1 MLLSPVHAGPS
12 PAADEAVKL
21 FNSLGRRPQ
30 ELETLEPGHVR
41 LYTCGPTV
49 YDRVHIGNLR
59 TFVFEDVLRRTLRF
73 FGYRVT
79 QAMNLTDVED
89 KIIAAALEAEVDIET
104 FTAPHV
110 GSFFEDLAALRV
122 EPVEHYPRAT
132 EHVAEMIAMIER
144 LLEKDYA
151 YRADDSV
158 FFRIA
163 ADGDYGKLSGIDPDQ
178 VRRGQRVRSDEYAK
192 EDARD
197 FVLWK
202 GAKEGEPEWPSPWGP
217 GRPGWHIECSA
228 MSQKY
233 LGVTFDIHCGGVDNL
248 FPHHEN
254 EIAQSE
260 SANDSPLARYWLH
273 SEHLTVDGE
282 KMSKSLGNC
291 YTLGDLRALSL
302 PLRSVR
308 YLLASV
314 HYRQQLDFTF
324 EKVAEAG
331 RALKRIDDMRF
342 RLGHEVEKEGDLAP
356 LERAADGFET
366 AFAAALADDLNTAA
380 ALGAVFTFVHDVNG
394 FIDDGL
400 PGGGRALVEAA
411 LDRADQVL
419 AVLDAT
425 AWAEATEAEDSL
437 SDAEIDALVMA
448 RSEARANRDF
458 AAADRIRDRLTEAG
472 VVVEDAPGGSR
483 WKRS

>member
-1 MLLSPVHAGPS
+1 MVP
-12 PAADEAVKL
+12 VKL
-21 FNSLGRRPQ
+21 YNSLGRRLE
-30 ELETLEPGHVR
+30 ELEPLDPGHVR

-49 YDRVHIGNLR
+49 YDRAHIGNLR
-59 TFVFEDVLRRTLRF
+59 TFVFEDVLRRALKF

-89 KIIAAALEAEVDIET
+89 KIIAAALDAGVDIGD

-110 GSFFEDLAALRV
+110 TSFFEDLSALRI
-122 EPVEHYPRAT
+122 ERVEHYPRAT
-132 EHVAEMIAMIER
+132 GHIDEMIAMVEQ
-144 LLEKDYA
+144 LLEEGYA

-163 ADGDYGKLSGIDPDQ
+163 ADADYGKLSGIDLDQ
-178 VRRGQRVRSDEYAK
+178 VRRGARVQSDEYGK

-202 GAKEGEPEWPSPWGP
+202 GAKEGEPAWASPWGP

-233 LGVTFDIHCGGVDNL
+233 LGTTFDIHCGGVDNL

-260 SANDSPLARYWLH
+260 SANGSPLARYWLH

-291 YTLGDLRALSL
+291 HTLGDLDGKGL
-302 PLRSVR
+302 PARSIR
-308 YLLASV
+308 YLLISV

-324 EKVAEAG
+324 AKVAEAE

-342 RLGHEVEKEGDLAP
+342 RLAHEAEQACGTVCGTAADTAP
-356 LERAADGFET
+356 LEAAVAGFEA
-366 AFAAALADDLNTAA
+366 AFAAALADDLNTSA
-380 ALGAVFTFVHDVNG
+380 ALGAVFRFVHDVNG
-394 FIDDGL
+394 IIDRGL
-400 PGGGRALVEAA
+400 PAGARDRVEGALE
-411 LDRADQVL
+411 RADEVL
-419 AVLDAT
+419 AVLDAG
-425 AWAEATEAEDSL
+425 AWAGDSGSASEEADVGL
-437 SDAEIDALVMA
+437 SDEEIEKLVEA
-448 RSEARANRDF
+448 RSEARAARDF
-458 AAADRIRDRLTEAG
+458 AAADRIRDELAVAG

>member
-1 MLLSPVHAGPS
+1 MVP
-12 PAADEAVKL
+12 VKL
-21 FNSLGRRPQ
+21 YNSLGRRLE
-30 ELETLEPGHVR
+30 ELEPLEPGHVR

-59 TFVFEDVLRRTLRF
+59 TFVFEDVLRRTLGF

-89 KIIAAALEAEVDIET
+89 KIIAAALEADVDIGD

-110 GSFFEDLAALRV
+110 ASFFEDLSALRI
-122 EPVEHYPRAT
+122 ERVEHYPRAT
-132 EHVAEMIAMIER
+132 GHVDEMIAMVEQ
-144 LLEKDYA
+144 LLEGGYA

-163 ADGDYGKLSGIDPDQ
+163 ADPDYGKLSGIDLEQ
-178 VRRGQRVRSDEYAK
+178 VRRGERVQSDEYGK

-202 GAKEGEPEWPSPWGP
+202 GAKEGEPQWASPWGP

-233 LGVTFDIHCGGVDNL
+233 LGATFDIHCGGVDNL

-260 SANDSPLARYWLH
+260 SANGSPLARYWLH

-291 YTLGDLRALSL
+291 HTLGDLQARGLAA
-302 PLRSVR
+302 RSIR
-308 YLLASV
+308 YLLISV

-324 EKVAEAG
+324 AKVAEAEK
-331 RALKRIDDMRF
+331 ALKRIDDMRF
-342 RLGHEVEKEGDLAP
+342 RLAHEE
-356 LERAADGFET
+356 ERAADHASLEAAVAGFEG
-366 AFAAALADDLNTAA
+366 AFAAALADDLNTSA
-380 ALGAVFTFVHDVNG
+380 ALGAVFRFVHDVNG
-394 FIDDGL
+394 IVDRGL
-400 PGGGRALVEAA
+400 PVGARDRVEDALQ
-411 LDRADQVL
+411 RADQVL
-419 AVLDAT
+419 SVLDAG
-425 AWAEATEAEDSL
+425 AWAADADSGQEPATGGP
-437 SDAEIDALVMA
+437 SDAEIERLVEA
-448 RSEARANRDF
+448 RSEARAARDF
-458 AAADRIRDRLTEAG
+458 GAADRIRDELAAAG

>member
-1 MLLSPVHAGPS
+1 MNSL
-12 PAADEAVKL
+12 KL
-21 FNSLGRRPQ
+21 FNSLGRCLQ
-30 ELETLEPGHVR
+30 EFEPLEPGHIR

-49 YDRVHIGNLR
+49 YDRIHIGNLR
-59 TFVFEDVLRRTLRF
+59 TFVFEDLLRRTLRF

-89 KIIAAALEAEVDIET
+89 KIIAAALEADVDIGT

-110 GSFFEDLAALRV
+110 ASFFDDLTTLRI
-122 EPVEHYPRAT
+122 ERVEHYPRAT

-144 LLEKDYA
+144 LLTAGYA
-151 YRADDSV
+151 YCADDCV
-158 FFRIA
+158 FFRIG
-163 ADGDYGKLSGIDPDQ
+163 ADEDYGRLSGIDLDQ
-178 VRRGQRVRSDEYAK
+178 VRRGERVRSDEYDK

-202 GAKEGEPEWPSPWGP
+202 GAKEGEPAWPSPWGP

-233 LGVTFDIHCGGVDNL
+233 LGKTFDIHCGGVDNL

-260 SANDSPLARYWLH
+260 SANCCPLARYWLH

-291 YTLGDLRALSL
+291 YTLGDLLDRGLSA
-302 PLRSVR
+302 RSIR

-324 EKVAEAG
+324 DKLAAAD

-342 RLGHEVEKEGDLAP
+342 RLAHEVEKEIDPGP
-356 LERAADGFET
+356 LDRAAGRFEN
-366 AFAAALADDLNTAA
+366 AFATALADDLNTAG
-380 ALGAVFTFVHDVNG
+380 ALGAVFTFVHTVNG
-394 FIDDGL
+394 FIDQGL
-400 PGGGRALVEAA
+400 PPGGRTRVHAA

-419 AVLDAT
+419 AVLDT
-425 AWAEATEAEDSL
+425 GDWAGAAESGGGL
-437 SDAEIDALVMA
+437 SDVEIDALVAA
-448 RSEARANRDF
+448 RSEARATRDF
-458 AAADRIRDRLTEAG
+458 AAADRIRDQLSEAG

-483 WKRS
+483 WKRG

>member
-1 MLLSPVHAGPS
+1 M
-12 PAADEAVKL
+12 KL
-21 FNSLGRRPQ
+21 FNSLGRRLQ
-30 ELETLEPGHVR
+30 EFEPLEPAHVR

-59 TFVFEDVLRRTLRF
+59 TFIFEDVLRRTLRF

-89 KIIAAALEAEVDIET
+89 KIIAAALEAGVDIGT

-110 GSFFEDLAALRV
+110 GSFFEDLATLRV
-122 EPVEHYPRAT
+122 ERVEHYPRAT
-132 EHVAEMIAMIER
+132 EHVAEMITMIER
-144 LLEKDYA
+144 LLTAGYA

-163 ADGDYGKLSGIDPDQ
+163 ADEDYGKLSGIDLDH
-178 VRRGQRVRSDEYAK
+178 VRRGQRVQSDEYAK

-233 LGVTFDIHCGGVDNL
+233 LGTTFDIHCGGVDNL

-260 SANDSPLARYWLH
+260 SANGSPLARYWLH

-291 YTLGDLRALSL
+291 YTLGDLLARGLLA
-302 PLRSVR
+302 RSIR

-324 EKVAEAG
+324 DKLAEAG

-342 RLGHEVEKEGDLAP
+342 RLAHGAEKDSDPAP
-356 LERAADGFET
+356 LNLATGDFED

-380 ALGAVFTFVHDVNG
+380 ALGAVFTFVHAVNG
-394 FIDDGL
+394 FIDHGL
-400 PGGGRALVEAA
+400 PPGGSARVETA

-419 AVLDAT
+419 AVLDAGE
-425 AWAEATEAEDSL
+425 WADSTEAEGGL
-437 SDAEIDALVMA
+437 SDAEVDALVAA
-448 RSEARANRDF
+448 RSEARASRDF
-458 AAADRIRDRLTEAG
+458 AAADRIRDELSEAG

>member
-1 MLLSPVHAGPS
+1 MKP
-12 PAADEAVKL
+12 VKL
-21 FNSLGRRPQ
+21 FNSLGRRLQ
-30 ELETLEPGHVR
+30 QLEPLEPGHVR

-59 TFVFEDVLRRTLRF
+59 TFIFEDILRRTLRF

-89 KIIAAALEAEVDIET
+89 KIIAAAGEANVDIGS

-110 GSFFEDLAALRV
+110 ASFFEDLATLRI

-132 EHVAEMIAMIER
+132 EHVAEMITMIER
-144 LLEKDYA
+144 LLAAGYA

-163 ADGDYGKLSGIDPDQ
+163 ADEDYGKLSGIDLDQ
-178 VRRGQRVRSDEYAK
+178 VRRGQRVESDEYAK

-233 LGVTFDIHCGGVDNL
+233 LGTTFDIHCGGVDNL

-260 SANDSPLARYWLH
+260 SANDSPQARYWLH

-291 YTLGDLRALSL
+291 YTMGDLLDRGLSARAI
-302 PLRSVR
+302 R

-324 EKVAEAG
+324 DKLSAAG

-342 RLGHEVEKEGDLAP
+342 RLAHEVEKESDPAP
-356 LERAADGFET
+356 LDRAASDFES
-366 AFAAALADDLNTAA
+366 AFAAALADDLNTAG

-394 FIDDGL
+394 FIDHGL
-400 PGGGRALVEAA
+400 PAGGRARVEAS

-419 AVLDAT
+419 AVLDAG
-425 AWAEATEAEDSL
+425 AWAESTEVGGAL
-437 SDAEIDALVMA
+437 ADAEIDALVAA
-448 RSEARANRDF
+448 RSEARASRDF
-458 AAADRIRDRLTEAG
+458 AAADRIRDQLSEAG
-472 VVVEDAPGGSR
+472 VVVEDAAGGSR

>member
-1 MLLSPVHAGPS
+1 M
-12 PAADEAVKL
+12 EAVK
-21 FNSLGRRPQ
+21 FYNSLGRR
-30 ELETLEPGHVR
+30 LEKLEPLEPGHVR

-89 KIIAAALEAEVDIET
+89 KIITAALEAGVDIGA

-110 GSFFEDLAALRV
+110 SSFFEDLAALRI
-122 EPVEHYPRAT
+122 ERVEHYPRAT
-132 EHVAEMIAMIER
+132 GHIDEMIAMVEQ
-144 LLEKDYA
+144 LLEEGYA

-163 ADGDYGKLSGIDPDQ
+163 ADEDYGKLSGIDLDQ
-178 VRRGQRVRSDEYAK
+178 VRRGERVQSDEYGK

-202 GAKEGEPEWPSPWGP
+202 GAKEGEPQWASPWGP

-233 LGVTFDIHCGGVDNL
+233 LGTTFDIHCGGVDNL

-260 SANDSPLARYWLH
+260 SANGSPLARYWLH
-273 SEHLTVDGE
+273 SEHLTVDGD

-291 YTLGDLRALSL
+291 YTLADLEPRGLAA
-302 PLRSVR
+302 RSIR
-308 YLLASV
+308 YLLISV

-324 EKVAEAG
+324 AKVAEAD
-331 RALKRIDDMRF
+331 RALKRVDDMRF
-342 RLGHEVEKEGDLAP
+342 RLAHETEQASDKAP
-356 LERAADGFET
+356 LEEVVTRFEG
-366 AFAAALADDLNTAA
+366 AFAAALADDLNTSA
-380 ALGAVFTFVHDVNG
+380 ALGAVFRFVHDVNG
-394 FIDDGL
+394 MIDRGL
-400 PGGGRALVEAA
+400 PSGARERVEG
-411 LDRADQVL
+411 LLQRADQVL
-419 AVLDAT
+419 AVLDAS
-425 AWAEATEAEDSL
+425 AWDGDSGSASDEELGGL
-437 SDAEIDALVMA
+437 SDVEIERLVES
-448 RSEARANRDF
+448 RSAARAARDF
-458 AAADRIRDRLTEAG
+458 AAADRIRDELAAAG

>member
-1 MLLSPVHAGPS
+1 MKP
-12 PAADEAVKL
+12 VKL
-21 FNSLGRRPQ
+21 FNSLGRRLQ
-30 ELETLEPGHVR
+30 ELEPLEPGHVR

-59 TFVFEDVLRRTLRF
+59 TFIFEDILRRTLRF

-89 KIIAAALEAEVDIET
+89 KIIAAAGEANVDIGS

-110 GSFFEDLAALRV
+110 ASFFEDLATLRI

-132 EHVAEMIAMIER
+132 EHVAEMITMIER
-144 LLEKDYA
+144 LLEAGYA

-163 ADGDYGKLSGIDPDQ
+163 ADEDYGKLSGIDLDQ
-178 VRRGQRVRSDEYAK
+178 VRRGQRVQSDEYGK

-233 LGVTFDIHCGGVDNL
+233 LGTTFDIHCGGVDNL

-260 SANDSPLARYWLH
+260 SANDSPQARYWLH

-291 YTLGDLRALSL
+291 YNLGDLLDLGLSA
-302 PLRSVR
+302 RSIR

-324 EKVAEAG
+324 DKLAEAD

-342 RLGHEVEKEGDLAP
+342 RLAHEAEQESDPAP
-356 LERAADGFET
+356 LDRAASDFEN

-380 ALGAVFTFVHDVNG
+380 ALGAVFTFVHHVNG
-394 FIDDGL
+394 FIDHGL
-400 PGGGRALVEAA
+400 PAGGRARVEAS
-411 LDRADQVL
+411 LERADQVL
-419 AVLDAT
+419 AVLDAG
-425 AWAEATEAEDSL
+425 AWAESGEAEGSL
-437 SDAEIDALVMA
+437 SDAEIDALVEA
-448 RSEARANRDF
+448 RSEARASRDF
-458 AAADRIRDRLTEAG
+458 AAADRIRDQLSEAG

>member
-1 MLLSPVHAGPS
+1 MEP
-12 PAADEAVKL
+12 VKL
-21 FNSLGRRPQ
+21 YNSLGRRLE
-30 ELETLEPGHVR
+30 ELEPLEPGHVR

-59 TFVFEDVLRRTLRF
+59 TFVFEDVLRRALRF

-89 KIIAAALEAEVDIET
+89 KIIAAAIEAGVDIGD

-110 GSFFEDLAALRV
+110 RSFFEDLSALRI
-122 EPVEHYPRAT
+122 ERVEHYPRAT
-132 EHVAEMIAMIER
+132 AHIDEMIAMVEQ
-144 LLEKDYA
+144 LLEQGYA

-163 ADGDYGKLSGIDPDQ
+163 ADADYGKLSGIDLDQ
-178 VRRGQRVRSDEYAK
+178 VRQGARVQSDEYGK

-202 GAKEGEPEWPSPWGP
+202 GAKEGEPEWASPWGP

-233 LGVTFDIHCGGVDNL
+233 LGTTFDIHCGGVDNL

-260 SANDSPLARYWLH
+260 SANGSPLARYWLH

-291 YTLGDLRALSL
+291 HTLGDLQGRGL
-302 PLRSVR
+302 PARSIR
-308 YLLASV
+308 YLLISV

-324 EKVAEAG
+324 AKVAEAE
-331 RALKRIDDMRF
+331 RALKRVDDMRF
-342 RLGHEVEKEGDLAP
+342 RLAHEAEEACGTAP
-356 LERAADGFET
+356 IEAAVAGFEGG
-366 AFAAALADDLNTAA
+366 FAAALADDLNTSA
-380 ALGAVFTFVHDVNG
+380 ALGAVFRFVHDVNG
-394 FIDDGL
+394 IIDRGL
-400 PGGGRALVEAA
+400 PAGTQDRVEGALE
-411 LDRADQVL
+411 RADQVL
-419 AVLDAT
+419 AVLDAG
-425 AWAEATEAEDSL
+425 AWTGDSGSGAGEAGGGL
-437 SDAEIDALVMA
+437 SDAEIERLVEA
-448 RSEARANRDF
+448 RSEARAARDF
-458 AAADRIRDRLTEAG
+458 AAADRIRDELAAAG

>member
-1 MLLSPVHAGPS
+1 M
-12 PAADEAVKL
+12 KL
-21 FNSLGRRPQ
+21 FNSLGRRLQ
-30 ELETLEPGHVR
+30 ELEPLEPGHIR

-59 TFVFEDVLRRTLRF
+59 TFMFEDVLRRTLRF
-73 FGYRVT
+73 HGYRVT

-89 KIIAAALEAEVDIET
+89 KIIAAALKAKVDIET

-110 GSFFEDLAALRV
+110 GSFFEDLATLRI
-122 EPVEHYPRAT
+122 ERVEHYPRAT
-132 EHVAEMIAMIER
+132 EHVAEMVAMIER
-144 LLEKDYA
+144 LQATGYA

-163 ADGDYGKLSGIDPDQ
+163 ADEDYGKLSGIDLDQ
-178 VRRGQRVRSDEYAK
+178 VRRGQRVESDEYGK

-202 GAKEGEPEWPSPWGP
+202 GAKEGEPRWPSPWGP

-233 LGVTFDIHCGGVDNL
+233 LGKTFDIHCGGVDNL

-260 SANDSPLARYWLH
+260 SANCCPQARYWLH

-291 YTLGDLRALSL
+291 YTLGDLLDRGLSA
-302 PLRSVR
+302 RSIR
-308 YLLASV
+308 YLLLSV

-324 EKVAEAG
+324 DKLAEAD
-331 RALKRIDDMRF
+331 RALKRVDDMRF
-342 RLGHEVEKEGDLAP
+342 RLAHGVEKESDPAP
-356 LERAADGFET
+356 LEQAAGDFET

-380 ALGAVFTFVHDVNG
+380 ALGALFTFVHEVNG
-394 FIDDGL
+394 LIDHGL
-400 PGGGRALVEAA
+400 PAGGRTRVEAC
-411 LDRADQVL
+411 LERADEVL
-419 AVLDAT
+419 AVLDAA
-425 AWAEATEAEDSL
+425 AWAEPTEAGGGL
-437 SDAEIDALVMA
+437 SDAEIDALVAA
-448 RSEARANRDF
+448 RSEARACRDF
-458 AAADRIRDRLTEAG
+458 AAADRIREQLSEAG
-472 VVVEDAPGGSR
+472 VVVEDARDGSR

>member
-1 MLLSPVHAGPS
+1 M
-12 PAADEAVKL
+12 KL
-21 FNSLGRRPQ
+21 FNSLGRRLQ
-30 ELETLEPGHVR
+30 EFEPLEPGQVR

-59 TFVFEDVLRRTLRF
+59 TFLFEDVLRRTLRY

-89 KIIAAALEAEVDIET
+89 KIIAAALEAGVDIGD

-110 GSFFEDLAALRV
+110 DSFFEDLAALRV

-132 EHVAEMIAMIER
+132 GHVAEMIAMIER
-144 LLEKDYA
+144 LLDEGYA

-163 ADGDYGKLSGIDPDQ
+163 ADEDYGKLSGIDVEQ
-178 VRRGQRVRSDEYAK
+178 VRQGERVRSDEYGK

-233 LGVTFDIHCGGVDNL
+233 LGTTFDIHCGGVDNL

-260 SANDSPLARYWLH
+260 SANGCALARYWLH

-291 YTLGDLRALSL
+291 YTMGDLAGRGLSA
-302 PLRSVR
+302 RSIR
-308 YLLASV
+308 YLLISV

-324 EKVAEAG
+324 DKVAEAG
-331 RALKRIDDMRF
+331 RALKRVDDMRF
-342 RLGHEVEKEGDLAP
+342 RLAHAPENGADPAP
-356 LERAADGFET
+356 LERAAGEFES
-366 AFAAALADDLNTAA
+366 AFAAALADDLNTSA
-380 ALGAVFTFVHDVNG
+380 ALGAVFTFVHEVNG
-394 FIDDGL
+394 TIDRGL
-400 PGGGRALVEAA
+400 PAGARSRVEGV
-411 LDRADQVL
+411 LDRADEVL
-419 AVLDAT
+419 AVLDAGT
-425 AWAEATEAEDSL
+425 WVDAAGAVDGEGGL
-437 SDAEIDALVMA
+437 SDAEIDALVEA
-448 RSEARANRDF
+448 RSEARAARDF
-458 AAADRIRDRLTEAG
+458 AAADRIRDELAEAG

>member
-1 MLLSPVHAGPS
+1 M
-12 PAADEAVKL
+12 EAVK
-21 FNSLGRRPQ
+21 FYNSLGRR
-30 ELETLEPGHVR
+30 LEKLEPLEPGHVR

-89 KIIAAALEAEVDIET
+89 KIIAAALEAGVDIGA

-110 GSFFEDLAALRV
+110 SSFFEDLAALRI
-122 EPVEHYPRAT
+122 ERVEHYPRAT
-132 EHVAEMIAMIER
+132 CHIDEMIAMVEQ
-144 LLEKDYA
+144 LLEEGYA

-163 ADGDYGKLSGIDPDQ
+163 ADEDYGKLSGIDLDQ
-178 VRRGQRVRSDEYAK
+178 VRRGERVQSDEYGK

-202 GAKEGEPEWPSPWGP
+202 GAKEGEPQWASPWGP

-233 LGVTFDIHCGGVDNL
+233 LGTTFDIHCGGVDNL

-260 SANDSPLARYWLH
+260 SANGSPLARYWLH
-273 SEHLTVDGE
+273 SEHLTVDGD

-291 YTLGDLRALSL
+291 YTLADLEPRGLAA
-302 PLRSVR
+302 RSIR
-308 YLLASV
+308 YLLISV

-324 EKVAEAG
+324 AKVAEAD
-331 RALKRIDDMRF
+331 RALKRVDDMRF
-342 RLGHEVEKEGDLAP
+342 RLAHETEQASDKAP
-356 LERAADGFET
+356 LEEVVTRFEG
-366 AFAAALADDLNTAA
+366 AFAAALADDLNTSA
-380 ALGAVFTFVHDVNG
+380 ALGAVFRFVHDVNG
-394 FIDDGL
+394 IIDRGL
-400 PGGGRALVEAA
+400 PSGARERVEG
-411 LDRADQVL
+411 LLQRADQVL
-419 AVLDAT
+419 AVLDAS
-425 AWAEATEAEDSL
+425 AWDGDSGSASDEELGGL
-437 SDAEIDALVMA
+437 SDAEIERLVES
-448 RSEARANRDF
+448 RSAARAARDF
-458 AAADRIRDRLTEAG
+458 AAADRIRDELATAG
-472 VVVEDAPGGSR
+472 VVVEDSPGGSR

>member
-1 MLLSPVHAGPS
+1 M
-12 PAADEAVKL
+12 KL
-21 FNSLGRRPQ
+21 FNSLGRRLQ
-30 ELETLEPGHVR
+30 ELEPLEPGHIR

-59 TFVFEDVLRRTLRF
+59 TFMFEDVLRRTLQF
-73 FGYRVT
+73 HGYRVT

-89 KIIAAALEAEVDIET
+89 KIIAAALKAKVDIET

-110 GSFFEDLAALRV
+110 GSFFEDLATLRI
-122 EPVEHYPRAT
+122 ERVEHYPRAT
-132 EHVAEMIAMIER
+132 EHVAEMVAMIER
-144 LLEKDYA
+144 LQATGYA

-163 ADGDYGKLSGIDPDQ
+163 ADQDYGKLSGIDLDQ
-178 VRRGQRVRSDEYAK
+178 VRRGQRVQSDEYGK

-202 GAKEGEPEWPSPWGP
+202 GAKEGEPRWPSPWGP

-233 LGVTFDIHCGGVDNL
+233 LGKTFDIHCGGVDNL

-260 SANDSPLARYWLH
+260 SANCCPQARYWLH

-291 YTLGDLRALSL
+291 YTLGDLLDRGLSA
-302 PLRSVR
+302 RSIR
-308 YLLASV
+308 YLLLSV

-324 EKVAEAG
+324 DKLAEAD
-331 RALKRIDDMRF
+331 RALKRVDDMRF
-342 RLGHEVEKEGDLAP
+342 RLAHGVEKESDPAP
-356 LERAADGFET
+356 LEQAAGDFET

-380 ALGAVFTFVHDVNG
+380 ALGALFTFVHEVNG
-394 FIDDGL
+394 LIDHGL
-400 PGGGRALVEAA
+400 PASGRTRVEAC
-411 LDRADQVL
+411 LDRADEVL
-419 AVLDAT
+419 AVLDAA
-425 AWAEATEAEDSL
+425 AWAEPTEGGGGL
-437 SDAEIDALVMA
+437 SDAEIDALVAA
-448 RSEARANRDF
+448 RSEARASRDF
-458 AAADRIRDRLTEAG
+458 AAADRIRERLSEAG
-472 VVVEDAPGGSR
+472 VVVEDARDGSR

>member
-1 MLLSPVHAGPS
+1 MAPI
-12 PAADEAVKL
+12 KL
-21 FNSLGRRPQ
+21 YNSLGRR
-30 ELETLEPGHVR
+30 LEAFEPLDPGHVR

-59 TFVFEDVLRRTLRF
+59 TFVFEDVLRRALRY

-89 KIIAAALEAEVDIET
+89 KIIAAALQAGVGIGR

-110 GSFFEDLAALRV
+110 ASFFEDLSTLRI

-132 EHVAEMIAMIER
+132 SHIDEMIAMVEQ
-144 LLEKDYA
+144 LLEAGYA

-163 ADGDYGKLSGIDPDQ
+163 ADADYGKLSGIDLEQ
-178 VRRGQRVRSDEYAK
+178 VRRGARVRSDEYGK

-202 GAKEGEPEWPSPWGP
+202 GAKEGEPEWASPWGP

-233 LGVTFDIHCGGVDNL
+233 LGRTFDIHCGGVDNL

-260 SANDSPLARYWLH
+260 SANGSPLARYWLH
-273 SEHLTVDGE
+273 AEHLTVDGE

-291 YTLGDLRALSL
+291 YTLGDLQARGLSA
-302 PLRSVR
+302 RSIR
-308 YLLASV
+308 YLLISV
-314 HYRQQLDFTF
+314 HYRQQLDFRF
-324 EKVAEAG
+324 ARAAEAE

-342 RLGHEVEKEGDLAP
+342 RLVHEPEQAVDATPVE
-356 LERAADGFET
+356 AAVTEFE
-366 AFAAALADDLNTAA
+366 AEFGAALADDLNMSA
-380 ALGAVFTFVHDVNG
+380 ALGAVFRFVHDVNG
-394 FIDDGL
+394 VIDGGL
-400 PGGGRALVEAA
+400 PVGARHRVEGALQ
-411 LDRADQVL
+411 RADQVL
-419 AVLDAT
+419 AVLDSG
-425 AWAEATEAEDSL
+425 AWAEDAGPESGDAAGAL
-437 SDAEIDALVMA
+437 SDADVGRLVEA
-448 RSEARANRDF
+448 RSEARAARDF
-458 AAADRIRDRLTEAG
+458 GAADRIRDELAAAG
-472 VVVEDAPGGSR
+472 VVVEDTPAGSR

>member
-1 MLLSPVHAGPS
+1 MKS
-12 PAADEAVKL
+12 VKL
-21 FNSLGRRPQ
+21 FNSLGRGLQ
-30 ELETLEPGHVR
+30 ELEPLEPGHIR

-49 YDRVHIGNLR
+49 YDRVHVGNLR
-59 TFVFEDVLRRTLRF
+59 TFVFEDILRRTLRF

-89 KIIAAALEAEVDIET
+89 KIIAAALEAEVDIGT

-110 GSFFEDLAALRV
+110 ASFFEDLATLRV
-122 EPVEHYPRAT
+122 ERVEHYPRAT

-144 LLEKDYA
+144 LLAAGYA

-163 ADGDYGKLSGIDPDQ
+163 ADEDYGKLSGIDLDH
-178 VRRGQRVRSDEYAK
+178 VRRGERVQSDEYGK

-202 GAKEGEPEWPSPWGP
+202 GAKEGEPEWQSPWGQ

-228 MSQKY
+228 MSQEY
-233 LGVTFDIHCGGVDNL
+233 LGATFDIHCGGVDNL

-260 SANDSPLARYWLH
+260 SANDRPLARYWLH

-291 YTLGDLRALSL
+291 YTLGDLLDRGLAA
-302 PLRSVR
+302 RSIR

-324 EKVAEAG
+324 DKLAAAD
-331 RALKRIDDMRF
+331 RALKRVDDMRF
-342 RLGHEVEKEGDLAP
+342 RLAHEVEKEIDPGP
-356 LERAADGFET
+356 LDRAASRFED
-366 AFAAALADDLNTAA
+366 AFATAVADDLNTAG
-380 ALGAVFTFVHDVNG
+380 ALGEVFTFVHTVNG
-394 FIDDGL
+394 FIDHGL
-400 PGGGRALVEAA
+400 PTGGRTRVQAA

-419 AVLDAT
+419 AVLDAGD
-425 AWAEATEAEDSL
+425 WAADTETGGGL
-437 SDAEIDALVMA
+437 SDAEIDALVAA
-448 RSEARANRDF
+448 RSEARAGRNF
-458 AAADRIRDRLTEAG
+458 AAADRIRDQLSEAG

-483 WKRS
+483 WKRA

>member
-1 MLLSPVHAGPS
+1 MSI
-12 PAADEAVKL
+12 VKVY
-21 FNSLGRRPQ
+21 NSLGRRLE
-30 ELETLEPGHVR
+30 ELEPLEPGHVR

-49 YDRVHIGNLR
+49 YDRIHIGNLR
-59 TFVFEDVLRRTLRF
+59 TFVFEDVLRRSLKF

-89 KIIAAALEAEVDIET
+89 KIIAAALAAGVGIGD

-110 GSFFEDLAALRV
+110 ESFFEDLAALHV
-122 EPVEHYPRAT
+122 ERVEHYPRAT
-132 EHVAEMIAMIER
+132 EHIDEMIAMVKR
-144 LLEKDYA
+144 LLDGGYA

-158 FFRIA
+158 FFRIG
-163 ADGDYGKLSGIDPDQ
+163 ADDDYGKLSGIDLAH
-178 VRRGQRVRSDEYAK
+178 VRRGERVQSDEYAK

-202 GAKEGEPEWPSPWGP
+202 GAKQGEPEWSSPWGS

-233 LGVTFDIHCGGVDNL
+233 LGETFDIHCGGVDNL

-260 SANDSPLARYWLH
+260 SANGSPLARYWLH
-273 SEHLTVDGE
+273 AEHLTVDGE

-291 YTLGDLRALSL
+291 HTVGDLVDRGL
-302 PLRSVR
+302 PARSIR
-308 YLLASV
+308 YLLTSV

-324 EKVAEAG
+324 AKVNEAT
-331 RALKRIDDMRF
+331 RALKRVDDMRF
-342 RLGHEVEKEGDLAP
+342 RLAHEPEKDGDPAL
-356 LERAADGFET
+356 LERTAATFEQD
-366 AFAAALADDLNTAA
+366 FALALADDLNASA

-394 FIDDGL
+394 IIDRGL
-400 PGGGRALVEAA
+400 PAGAGPRVNAA
-411 LDRADQVL
+411 LRRADRVL
-419 AVLDAT
+419 GILVAEE
-425 AWAEATEAEDSL
+425 WAEEQPGSGTKDAGSGM
-437 SDAEIDALVMA
+437 SDAEIEALVESRGKA
-448 RSEARANRDF
+448 RSARDF
-458 AAADRIRDRLTEAG
+458 AAADRIRAQLTAAG

>member
-1 MLLSPVHAGPS
+1 MEP
-12 PAADEAVKL
+12 VKL
-21 FNSLGRRPQ
+21 YNSLGRRLE
-30 ELETLEPGHVR
+30 ELEPLEPGHVR

-59 TFVFEDVLRRTLRF
+59 TFVFEDVLRRALRF

-89 KIIAAALEAEVDIET
+89 KIIAAATEAGVDIGD

-110 GSFFEDLAALRV
+110 SSFFEDLSALRI
-122 EPVEHYPRAT
+122 ERVEHYPRAT
-132 EHVAEMIAMIER
+132 AHIDEMIAMVEL
-144 LLEKDYA
+144 LLEEGYA

-163 ADGDYGKLSGIDPDQ
+163 ADADYGKLSGIDLDQ
-178 VRRGQRVRSDEYAK
+178 VRRGARVQCDEYGK

-202 GAKEGEPEWPSPWGP
+202 GAKEGEPEWPSPWGS

-233 LGVTFDIHCGGVDNL
+233 LGTTFDLHCGGVDNL

-260 SANDSPLARYWLH
+260 SANGSPLARYWLH

-291 YTLGDLRALSL
+291 HTLGDLQARGLHV
-302 PLRSVR
+302 RSIR
-308 YLLASV
+308 YLLISV

-324 EKVAEAG
+324 AKVAEAE

-342 RLGHEVEKEGDLAP
+342 RLAHEAQQASDAAP
-356 LERAADGFET
+356 LEAAVAGFEE
-366 AFAAALADDLNTAA
+366 AFAAALADDLNTSA
-380 ALGAVFTFVHDVNG
+380 ALGAVFRFVHDVNG
-394 FIDDGL
+394 IIDRGL
-400 PGGGRALVEAA
+400 PAGARNRVEGAVE
-411 LDRADQVL
+411 RADEVL
-419 AVLDAT
+419 AVLDAG
-425 AWAEATEAEDSL
+425 AWAVDSGSASEEADAGL
-437 SDAEIDALVMA
+437 SDGEIEKLVEA
-448 RSEARANRDF
+448 RSEARAARDF
-458 AAADRIRDRLTEAG
+458 AAADRIRDELAAAG
-472 VVVEDAPGGSR
+472 VVVEDAPAGSR

>member
-1 MLLSPVHAGPS
+1 MKSL
-12 PAADEAVKL
+12 KL
-21 FNSLGRRPQ
+21 FNSLGRGLQ
-30 ELETLEPGHVR
+30 EFEPLEPGHIR

-49 YDRVHIGNLR
+49 YDRIHIGNLR
-59 TFVFEDVLRRTLRF
+59 TFIFEDVLRRTLRF

-89 KIIAAALEAEVDIET
+89 KIIVAALEADVDIGT

-110 GSFFEDLAALRV
+110 ASFFDDLAILRV
-122 EPVEHYPRAT
+122 ERVEHYPRAT

-144 LLEKDYA
+144 LLTAGYA

-163 ADGDYGKLSGIDPDQ
+163 ADQDYGKLSGIDLDQ
-178 VRRGQRVRSDEYAK
+178 VRRGQRVQSDEYGK

-202 GAKEGEPEWPSPWGP
+202 GAKEGEPRWPSPWGP

-233 LGVTFDIHCGGVDNL
+233 LGKTFDIHCGGVDNL

-260 SANDSPLARYWLH
+260 SANCCPQARYWLH

-291 YTLGDLRALSL
+291 YTLGDLLDRGLSA
-302 PLRSVR
+302 RSIR
-308 YLLASV
+308 YLLLSV

-324 EKVAEAG
+324 DKLAEAD
-331 RALKRIDDMRF
+331 RALKRVDDMRF
-342 RLGHEVEKEGDLAP
+342 RLAHGWRRRAIRHRWNRPPGD
-356 LERAADGFET
+356 FET

-380 ALGAVFTFVHDVNG
+380 ALGALFTFVHEVNG
-394 FIDDGL
+394 LIDHGL
-400 PGGGRALVEAA
+400 PAGGRTRVEAC
-411 LDRADQVL
+411 LDRADEVL
-419 AVLDAT
+419 AVLDAA
-425 AWAEATEAEDSL
+425 AWAESTEAGGGL
-437 SDAEIDALVMA
+437 SDAEIDALVAA
-448 RSEARANRDF
+448 RSEARASRDF
-458 AAADRIRDRLTEAG
+458 AAADRIREQLSEAG
-472 VVVEDAPGGSR
+472 VVVEDARDGSR

>member
-1 MLLSPVHAGPS
+1 M
-12 PAADEAVKL
+12 EAVK
-21 FNSLGRRPQ
+21 FYNSLGRR
-30 ELETLEPGHVR
+30 LEKLEPLEPGHVR

-89 KIIAAALEAEVDIET
+89 KIITAALEAGVDIGA

-110 GSFFEDLAALRV
+110 SSFFEDLAALRI
-122 EPVEHYPRAT
+122 ERVEHYPRAT
-132 EHVAEMIAMIER
+132 GHIDEMVAMVEQ
-144 LLEKDYA
+144 LLEEGYA

-163 ADGDYGKLSGIDPDQ
+163 ADEDYGKLSGIDLDQ
-178 VRRGQRVRSDEYAK
+178 VRRGERVQSDEYGK

-202 GAKEGEPEWPSPWGP
+202 GAKEGEPQWASPWGP

-233 LGVTFDIHCGGVDNL
+233 LGTTFDIHCGGVDNL

-260 SANDSPLARYWLH
+260 SANGSPLARYWLH
-273 SEHLTVDGE
+273 SEHLTVDGD

-291 YTLGDLRALSL
+291 YTLADLETRGLAA
-302 PLRSVR
+302 RSIR
-308 YLLASV
+308 YLLISV

-324 EKVAEAG
+324 AKVAEAD
-331 RALKRIDDMRF
+331 RALKRVDDMRF
-342 RLGHEVEKEGDLAP
+342 RLAHETEQASDKAP
-356 LERAADGFET
+356 LEEVVTRFEG
-366 AFAAALADDLNTAA
+366 AFAAALADDLNTSA
-380 ALGAVFTFVHDVNG
+380 ALGAVFRFVHDVNG
-394 FIDDGL
+394 IIDRGL
-400 PGGGRALVEAA
+400 PSGARERVEG
-411 LDRADQVL
+411 LLQRADRVL
-419 AVLDAT
+419 AVLDAS
-425 AWAEATEAEDSL
+425 AWDGDSGSASDEELGGL
-437 SDAEIDALVMA
+437 SDAEIERLVES
-448 RSEARANRDF
+448 RSAARAARDF
-458 AAADRIRDRLTEAG
+458 AAADRIRDELATAG

>member
-1 MLLSPVHAGPS
+1 M
-12 PAADEAVKL
+12 EAVK
-21 FNSLGRRPQ
+21 FYNSLGRR
-30 ELETLEPGHVR
+30 LEKLEPLELGHVR

-89 KIIAAALEAEVDIET
+89 KIIAAALEAGVDIGA

-110 GSFFEDLAALRV
+110 SSFFEDLAALRI
-122 EPVEHYPRAT
+122 ERVEHYPRAT
-132 EHVAEMIAMIER
+132 CHIDEMVAMVEQ
-144 LLEKDYA
+144 LLEEGYA

-163 ADGDYGKLSGIDPDQ
+163 ADEDYGKLSGIDLDQ
-178 VRRGQRVRSDEYAK
+178 VRRGERVQSDEYGK

-202 GAKEGEPEWPSPWGP
+202 GAKEGEPQWASPWGP

-233 LGVTFDIHCGGVDNL
+233 LGTTFDIHCGGVDNL

-260 SANDSPLARYWLH
+260 SANGSPLARYWLH
-273 SEHLTVDGE
+273 SEHLTVDGD

-291 YTLGDLRALSL
+291 YTLADLEPRGLAA
-302 PLRSVR
+302 RSIR
-308 YLLASV
+308 YLLISV

-324 EKVAEAG
+324 AKVAEAD
-331 RALKRIDDMRF
+331 RALKRVDDMRF
-342 RLGHEVEKEGDLAP
+342 RLAHETEQAGDKAP
-356 LERAADGFET
+356 LEEAVTRFEG
-366 AFAAALADDLNTAA
+366 AFAAALADDLNTSA
-380 ALGAVFTFVHDVNG
+380 ALGAVFRFVHDVNG
-394 FIDDGL
+394 MIDRGL
-400 PGGGRALVEAA
+400 PSGARERVEG
-411 LDRADQVL
+411 LLQRADQVL
-419 AVLDAT
+419 AVLDAS
-425 AWAEATEAEDSL
+425 AWDGDFGAASDEELGGL
-437 SDAEIDALVMA
+437 SDAEIERLVQS
-448 RSEARANRDF
+448 RSAARAARDF
-458 AAADRIRDRLTEAG
+458 AAADRIRDELAAAG

>member
-1 MLLSPVHAGPS
+1 M
-12 PAADEAVKL
+12 EAVK
-21 FNSLGRRPQ
+21 FYNSLGRR
-30 ELETLEPGHVR
+30 LETLEPLEPGHVR

-89 KIIAAALEAEVDIET
+89 KIIAAALEAGVDIGA

-110 GSFFEDLAALRV
+110 SSFFEDLAALRI
-122 EPVEHYPRAT
+122 ERVEHYPRAT
-132 EHVAEMIAMIER
+132 CHIDEMIAMVEQ
-144 LLEKDYA
+144 LLEEGYA

-163 ADGDYGKLSGIDPDQ
+163 ADEDYGKLSGIDLDQ
-178 VRRGQRVRSDEYAK
+178 VRRGERVQSDEYGK

-202 GAKEGEPEWPSPWGP
+202 GAKEGEPQWASPWGP

-233 LGVTFDIHCGGVDNL
+233 LGTTFDIHCGGVDNL

-260 SANDSPLARYWLH
+260 SANGSPLARYWLH
-273 SEHLTVDGE
+273 SEHLTVDGD

-291 YTLGDLRALSL
+291 YTLAHLEPRGLAA
-302 PLRSVR
+302 RSIR
-308 YLLASV
+308 YLLISV

-324 EKVAEAG
+324 AKVAEAD
-331 RALKRIDDMRF
+331 RALKRVDDMRF
-342 RLGHEVEKEGDLAP
+342 RLAHETEQASDKAP
-356 LERAADGFET
+356 LEEVVTRFEG
-366 AFAAALADDLNTAA
+366 AFAAALADDLNTSA
-380 ALGAVFTFVHDVNG
+380 ALGAVFRFVHDVNG
-394 FIDDGL
+394 IIDRGL
-400 PGGGRALVEAA
+400 PSGARERVEG
-411 LDRADQVL
+411 LLQRADQVL
-419 AVLDAT
+419 AVLDAS
-425 AWAEATEAEDSL
+425 AWDGDSGSASDEELGGL
-437 SDAEIDALVMA
+437 SDAEIERLVES
-448 RSEARANRDF
+448 RSAARAARDF
-458 AAADRIRDRLTEAG
+458 AAADRIRDELATAG

>member
-1 MLLSPVHAGPS
+1 MKSL
-12 PAADEAVKL
+12 KL
-21 FNSLGRRPQ
+21 FNSLGRGLQ
-30 ELETLEPGHVR
+30 EFEPLEQGHIR

-59 TFVFEDVLRRTLRF
+59 TFIFEDLLRRTLRF

-89 KIIAAALEAEVDIET
+89 KIIAAALEAEVDIGT

-110 GSFFEDLAALRV
+110 ASFFEDLATLRV
-122 EPVEHYPRAT
+122 ERVEHYPRAT

-144 LLEKDYA
+144 LLAAGYA
-151 YRADDSV
+151 YRADDCV
-158 FFRIA
+158 FFRIG
-163 ADGDYGKLSGIDPDQ
+163 ADEDYGKLSGIDLDQ
-178 VRRGQRVRSDEYAK
+178 VRRGERVQSDEYDK

-202 GAKEGEPEWPSPWGP
+202 GAKEGEPAWPSPWSP

-233 LGVTFDIHCGGVDNL
+233 LGKTFDIHCGGVDNL

-260 SANDSPLARYWLH
+260 SANCCPLARYWLH

-291 YTLGDLRALSL
+291 YTLGDLLDRGLSA
-302 PLRSVR
+302 RSIR

-324 EKVAEAG
+324 DKLAAAD

-342 RLGHEVEKEGDLAP
+342 RLAHEVEKEIDPGP
-356 LERAADGFET
+356 LDRAASRFEN
-366 AFAAALADDLNTAA
+366 AFATALADDLNTAG
-380 ALGAVFTFVHDVNG
+380 ALGAVFTFVHTVNG
-394 FIDDGL
+394 FIDHGL
-400 PGGGRALVEAA
+400 PPGGRTRVQAA

-419 AVLDAT
+419 AVLDT
-425 AWAEATEAEDSL
+425 GDWAGPTESGVGL
-437 SDAEIDALVMA
+437 SNAEIDALVAA
-448 RSEARANRDF
+448 RSEARATRDF
-458 AAADRIRDRLTEAG
+458 AAADRIRDQLSEAG

-483 WKRS
+483 WKRG

>member
-1 MLLSPVHAGPS
+1 MVP
-12 PAADEAVKL
+12 VKL
-21 FNSLGRRPQ
+21 YNSLGRRLE
-30 ELETLEPGHVR
+30 ELEPLEPGHVR

-59 TFVFEDVLRRTLRF
+59 TFVFEDVLRRALKF

-89 KIIAAALEAEVDIET
+89 KIIAAALEAGVDIGD

-110 GSFFEDLAALRV
+110 TSFFEDLSVLRV
-122 EPVEHYPRAT
+122 ERVEHYPRAT
-132 EHVAEMIAMIER
+132 EHVVEMIAMVEQ
-144 LLEKDYA
+144 LLELGYA

-163 ADGDYGKLSGIDPDQ
+163 ADGDYGKLSGIDLEQ
-178 VRRGQRVRSDEYAK
+178 VRRGERVQSDEYGK

-202 GAKEGEPEWPSPWGP
+202 GAREGEPQWASPWGP

-233 LGVTFDIHCGGVDNL
+233 LGATFDIHCGGVDNL

-260 SANDSPLARYWLH
+260 SANGSPLARYWLH

-291 YTLGDLRALSL
+291 HTLGDLQARGLA
-302 PLRSVR
+302 PRSIR
-308 YLLASV
+308 YLLTSV
-314 HYRQQLDFTF
+314 HYRQRLDFTF
-324 EKVAEAG
+324 ARVAEAG
-331 RALKRIDDMRF
+331 RALKRIDDLRF
-342 RLGHEVEKEGDLAP
+342 RLAHEPEQAAD
-356 LERAADGFET
+356 RAALEAAVAGFEG
-366 AFAAALADDLNTAA
+366 AFAAALADDLNTSA
-380 ALGAVFTFVHDVNG
+380 ALGAVFRFVHDVNG
-394 FIDDGL
+394 IIDRGL
-400 PGGGRALVEAA
+400 PVGARARVEHA
-411 LDRADQVL
+411 LERADQVL
-419 AVLDAT
+419 AVLDAG
-425 AWAEATEAEDSL
+425 AWAAAADSGPGEASGGL
-437 SDAEIDALVMA
+437 NDAEIERLVEA
-448 RSEARANRDF
+448 RSEARAARDF
-458 AAADRIRDRLTEAG
+458 GAADRIRYELAAAG
-472 VVVEDAPGGSR
+472 VVVEDTPGGSR

>member
-1 MLLSPVHAGPS
+1 MEP
-12 PAADEAVKL
+12 VKL
-21 FNSLGRRPQ
+21 YNSLGRRLD
-30 ELETLEPGHVR
+30 ELEPLEPGHVR

-59 TFVFEDVLRRTLRF
+59 TFVFEDVLRRALKF

-89 KIIAAALEAEVDIET
+89 KIIAAALDAGVGIGD

-110 GSFFEDLAALRV
+110 TSFFEDLAALRI
-122 EPVEHYPRAT
+122 ERVEHYPRAT
-132 EHVAEMIAMIER
+132 AHIDEMIAMVEQ
-144 LLEKDYA
+144 LLEEGYA

-163 ADGDYGKLSGIDPDQ
+163 ADADYGKLSGIDLDQ
-178 VRRGQRVRSDEYAK
+178 VRRGARVQSDEYGK

-202 GAKEGEPEWPSPWGP
+202 GAKEGEPGWASPWGP

-233 LGVTFDIHCGGVDNL
+233 LGTTFDIHCGGVDNL

-260 SANDSPLARYWLH
+260 SANGIPLARYWLH

-291 YTLGDLRALSL
+291 HTLGDLEGRGL
-302 PLRSVR
+302 PARSIR
-308 YLLASV
+308 YLLISV

-324 EKVAEAG
+324 AKVAEAE

-342 RLGHEVEKEGDLAP
+342 RLAHEAEQACGT
-356 LERAADGFET
+356 AADTAALEAAVAGFEG
-366 AFAAALADDLNTAA
+366 AFAAALADDLNTSA
-380 ALGAVFTFVHDVNG
+380 ALGAVFRFVHDVNG
-394 FIDDGL
+394 IIDRGL
-400 PGGGRALVEAA
+400 PAGARDRVEGALE
-411 LDRADQVL
+411 RADEVL
-419 AVLDAT
+419 AVLDAG
-425 AWAEATEAEDSL
+425 AWAGDSGSASEEAAGGP
-437 SDAEIDALVMA
+437 SDAEIERLVEA
-448 RSEARANRDF
+448 RSEARAARDF
-458 AAADRIRDRLTEAG
+458 AAADRIRDELAAAG
-472 VVVEDAPGGSR
+472 VVVEDTPGGSR

>member
-1 MLLSPVHAGPS
+1 M
-12 PAADEAVKL
+12 KL
-21 FNSLGRRPQ
+21 FNSLGRRLQ
-30 ELETLEPGHVR
+30 ELEPLEPGHIR

-59 TFVFEDVLRRTLRF
+59 TFIFEDVLRRTLRF
-73 FGYRVT
+73 FGYQVT

-89 KIIAAALEAEVDIET
+89 KIIAAALEAEVDIGS

-110 GSFFEDLAALRV
+110 GSFFEDLTTLRI

-144 LLEKDYA
+144 LLAAGYA

-163 ADGDYGKLSGIDPDQ
+163 ADEDYGKLSGIDLDH
-178 VRRGQRVRSDEYAK
+178 VRRGQRVQTDEYAK

-202 GAKEGEPEWPSPWGP
+202 GAKEGEPEWASPWGP

-233 LGVTFDIHCGGVDNL
+233 LGTTFDIHCGGVDNL

-260 SANDSPLARYWLH
+260 SANDRPLARYWLH

-291 YTLGDLRALSL
+291 YTLGDLLDLRLSA
-302 PLRSVR
+302 RSIR

-324 EKVAEAG
+324 DKLAEAD

-342 RLGHEVEKEGDLAP
+342 RLGHEVEQKSDPVP
-356 LERAADGFET
+356 LDQAASDFEN

-380 ALGAVFTFVHDVNG
+380 ALGAVFTFVHEVNG
-394 FIDDGL
+394 IIDNGL
-400 PGGGRALVEAA
+400 PADGKARVEAS

-419 AVLDAT
+419 AVLDAG
-425 AWAEATEAEDSL
+425 AWADFTEAEGAL
-437 SDAEIDALVMA
+437 SDAEIDALVEA
-448 RSEARANRDF
+448 RSEARASRDF
-458 AAADRIRDRLTEAG
+458 AAADRIRDQLSEAG

>member
-1 MLLSPVHAGPS
+1 MVP
-12 PAADEAVKL
+12 VKL
-21 FNSLGRRPQ
+21 YNSLGRRLE
-30 ELETLEPGHVR
+30 ELQPLEPGHVR

-59 TFVFEDVLRRTLRF
+59 TFVFEDVLRRALRF

-89 KIIAAALEAEVDIET
+89 KIIAAALEAEVDIGD

-110 GSFFEDLAALRV
+110 ASFFEDLSTLRI
-122 EPVEHYPRAT
+122 ERVEHYPRAT
-132 EHVAEMIAMIER
+132 DHVDEMIAMVEQ
-144 LLEKDYA
+144 LLEEGYA

-163 ADGDYGKLSGIDPDQ
+163 ADADYGKLSGIDLEQ
-178 VRRGQRVRSDEYAK
+178 VRRGARVQSDEYGK

-202 GAKEGEPEWPSPWGP
+202 GAKEDEPQWPSPWGP

-233 LGVTFDIHCGGVDNL
+233 LGTTFDIHCGGVDNL

-260 SANDSPLARYWLH
+260 SANGCPLARHWLH

-291 YTLGDLRALSL
+291 HTLDDLRARGLAA
-302 PLRSVR
+302 RSIR
-308 YLLASV
+308 YLLISV

-324 EKVAEAG
+324 AKVAEAE

-342 RLGHEVEKEGDLAP
+342 RLAHEAEQPVDAAP
-356 LERAADGFET
+356 LEPAVTAFEA
-366 AFAAALADDLNTAA
+366 AFAAALADDLNTSA
-380 ALGAVFTFVHDVNG
+380 ALGAVFRFVHDVNG
-394 FIDDGL
+394 VIDRGL
-400 PGGGRALVEAA
+400 PPGARDRVEGALE
-411 LDRADQVL
+411 RADQVL
-419 AVLDAT
+419 AVLDSG
-425 AWAEATEAEDSL
+425 AWVADAGEESGDEAGGL
-437 SDAEIDALVMA
+437 SDAEIGRLVEA
-448 RSEARANRDF
+448 RSEARAARDF
-458 AAADRIRDRLTEAG
+458 GAADRIRDELAAVG
-472 VVVEDAPGGSR
+472 VVVEDTPGGSR

>member
-1 MLLSPVHAGPS
+1 M
-12 PAADEAVKL
+12 EAVK
-21 FNSLGRRPQ
+21 FYNSLGRR
-30 ELETLEPGHVR
+30 LEKLEPLEPGHVR

-89 KIIAAALEAEVDIET
+89 KIIAAALEAGVDIGA

-110 GSFFEDLAALRV
+110 SSFFEDLAALRI
-122 EPVEHYPRAT
+122 ERVEHYPRAT
-132 EHVAEMIAMIER
+132 GHIDEMIAMVEQ
-144 LLEKDYA
+144 LLEEGYA

-163 ADGDYGKLSGIDPDQ
+163 ADEDYGKLSGIDLDQ
-178 VRRGQRVRSDEYAK
+178 VRRGERVQSDEYGK

-202 GAKEGEPEWPSPWGP
+202 GAKEGEPQWASPWGP

-233 LGVTFDIHCGGVDNL
+233 LGTTFDIHCGGVDNL

-260 SANDSPLARYWLH
+260 SANGSPLARYWLH
-273 SEHLTVDGE
+273 SEHLTVDGD

-291 YTLGDLRALSL
+291 YTLADLEPRGLAA
-302 PLRSVR
+302 RSIR
-308 YLLASV
+308 YLLISV

-324 EKVAEAG
+324 AKVAEAD
-331 RALKRIDDMRF
+331 RALKRVDDMRF
-342 RLGHEVEKEGDLAP
+342 RLAHETEQASDKAP
-356 LERAADGFET
+356 LEEVVTRFEG
-366 AFAAALADDLNTAA
+366 AFAAALADDLNTSA
-380 ALGAVFTFVHDVNG
+380 ALGAVFRFVHDVNG
-394 FIDDGL
+394 MIDRGL
-400 PGGGRALVEAA
+400 PSGARERVEG
-411 LDRADQVL
+411 LLQRADQVL
-419 AVLDAT
+419 AVLDAS
-425 AWAEATEAEDSL
+425 AWDGDSGSASDEELGGL
-437 SDAEIDALVMA
+437 SDVEIERLVES
-448 RSEARANRDF
+448 RSAARAARDF
-458 AAADRIRDRLTEAG
+458 AAADRIRDELAAAG

>member
-1 MLLSPVHAGPS
+1 M
-12 PAADEAVKL
+12 KL
-21 FNSLGRRPQ
+21 FNSLGRRLQ
-30 ELETLEPGHVR
+30 EFEPLEPAHVR

-49 YDRVHIGNLR
+49 YDRIHIGNLR
-59 TFVFEDVLRRTLRF
+59 TFIFEDLLRRTLRF

-89 KIIAAALEAEVDIET
+89 KIIAAALEAEVDIGT

-110 GSFFEDLAALRV
+110 ASFFEDLATLRV
-122 EPVEHYPRAT
+122 ERVEHYPRAT

-144 LLEKDYA
+144 LQAAGYA

-163 ADGDYGKLSGIDPDQ
+163 ADRDYGKLSGIDLDQ
-178 VRRGQRVRSDEYAK
+178 VRRGQRVQSDEYGK

-233 LGVTFDIHCGGVDNL
+233 LGKTFDIHCGGVDNL

-260 SANDSPLARYWLH
+260 SANCCPLARYWLH

-291 YTLGDLRALSL
+291 YTLGDLLDLGLSA
-302 PLRSVR
+302 RSIR

-324 EKVAEAG
+324 DKLAEAD
-331 RALKRIDDMRF
+331 RALKRVDDMRF
-342 RLGHEVEKEGDLAP
+342 RLAHGVEKESDPAP
-356 LERAADGFET
+356 LERAAGDFET

-380 ALGAVFTFVHDVNG
+380 ALGAVFTFVHEVNG
-394 FIDDGL
+394 LIDQGL
-400 PGGGRALVEAA
+400 PPGGRTRVEASLA
-411 LDRADQVL
+411 RADEVL
-419 AVLDAT
+419 AVLDAA
-425 AWAEATEAEDSL
+425 AWAESTEAGDGL
-437 SDAEIDALVMA
+437 SDAEIDALVAA

-458 AAADRIRDRLTEAG
+458 AAADRIRDQLSEAG
-472 VVVEDAPGGSR
+472 VVVEDARDGSR

>member
-1 MLLSPVHAGPS
+1 MKV
-12 PAADEAVKL
+12 
-21 FNSLGRRPQ
+21 FNSLGRRLE
-30 ELETLEPGHVR
+30 ELDPLEPGRIR

-59 TFVFEDVLRRTLRF
+59 TFAFEDVLRRTLRF

-89 KIIAAALEAEVDIET
+89 KIIAAALDAGVDIED

-110 GSFFEDLAALRV
+110 ASFFEDLAALRI
-122 EPVEHYPRAT
+122 ERVEHYPKAT
-132 EHVAEMIAMIER
+132 EHIAEMIAMIER
-144 LLEKDYA
+144 LLEEDCA

-163 ADGDYGKLSGIDPDQ
+163 ADEDYGKLSGIDLDG
-178 VRRGQRVRSDEYAK
+178 VRRGERVRSDEYDK

-202 GAKEGEPEWPSPWGP
+202 GAKEGEPAWPSPWGP

-233 LGVTFDIHCGGVDNL
+233 LGTTFDIHCGGVDNL

-260 SANDSPLARYWLH
+260 SANGCALARHWLH

-291 YTLGDLRALSL
+291 YTLGDLLDRGLSA
-302 PLRSVR
+302 RSIR
-308 YLLASV
+308 YLLISV

-324 EKVAEAG
+324 DKVAEAD
-331 RALKRIDDMRF
+331 RALKRVDDMRF
-342 RLGHEVEKEGDLAP
+342 RLSHAA
-356 LERAADGFET
+356 ERAADEAPLDAAVAGFEE
-366 AFAAALADDLNTAA
+366 AFAAALADDLNASA
-380 ALGAVFTFVHDVNG
+380 ALGAVFTFVHEVNG
-394 FIDDGL
+394 IVDRGL
-400 PGGGRALVEAA
+400 PAGAGDRVEGALQ
-411 LDRADQVL
+411 RADEVL
-419 AVLDAT
+419 AVLDAG
-425 AWAEATEAEDSL
+425 AWDADSGAEPGEAAGGL
-437 SDAEIDALVMA
+437 SDAEIESLVEE
-448 RSEARANRDF
+448 RSQARAARDF
-458 AAADRIRDRLTEAG
+458 AAADRIRDELAAAG
-472 VVVEDAPGGSR
+472 VVVEDTPGGSR

>member
-1 MLLSPVHAGPS
+1 M
-12 PAADEAVKL
+12 EAVK
-21 FNSLGRRPQ
+21 FYNSLGRR
-30 ELETLEPGHVR
+30 LEKLEPLELGHVR

-89 KIIAAALEAEVDIET
+89 KIIAAALEAGVDIGA

-110 GSFFEDLAALRV
+110 SSFFEDLAALRI
-122 EPVEHYPRAT
+122 ERVEHYPRAT
-132 EHVAEMIAMIER
+132 CHIDEMVAMVEQ
-144 LLEKDYA
+144 LLEEGYA

-163 ADGDYGKLSGIDPDQ
+163 ADEDYGRLSGIDLDQ
-178 VRRGQRVRSDEYAK
+178 VRRGERVQSDEYGK

-202 GAKEGEPEWPSPWGP
+202 GAKEGEPQWASPWGP

-233 LGVTFDIHCGGVDNL
+233 LGTTFDIHCGGVDNL

-260 SANDSPLARYWLH
+260 SANGSPLARYWLH
-273 SEHLTVDGE
+273 SEHLTVDGD

-291 YTLGDLRALSL
+291 YTLADLEPRGLAA
-302 PLRSVR
+302 RSIR
-308 YLLASV
+308 YLLISV

-324 EKVAEAG
+324 AKVAEAD
-331 RALKRIDDMRF
+331 RALKRVDDMRF
-342 RLGHEVEKEGDLAP
+342 RLAHETEQAGDKAP
-356 LERAADGFET
+356 LEEAVTRFEG
-366 AFAAALADDLNTAA
+366 AFAAALADDLNTSA
-380 ALGAVFTFVHDVNG
+380 ALGAVFRFVHDVNG
-394 FIDDGL
+394 MIDRGL
-400 PGGGRALVEAA
+400 PSGARERVEG
-411 LDRADQVL
+411 LLQRADQVL
-419 AVLDAT
+419 AVLDAS
-425 AWAEATEAEDSL
+425 AWDGDFGAASDEELGGL
-437 SDAEIDALVMA
+437 SDAEIERLVQS
-448 RSEARANRDF
+448 RSAARAARDF
-458 AAADRIRDRLTEAG
+458 AAADRIRDELAAAG

>member
-1 MLLSPVHAGPS
+1 MKPV
-12 PAADEAVKL
+12 KF
-21 FNSLGRRPQ
+21 FNSLGRRLQDFEP
-30 ELETLEPGHVR
+30 LEPGHVR

-59 TFVFEDVLRRTLRF
+59 TFIFEDILRRTLQF

-89 KIIAAALEAEVDIET
+89 KIIAAALEAEVDIDT

-110 GSFFEDLAALRV
+110 GSFFEDLATLRI
-122 EPVEHYPRAT
+122 ERVEHYPRAT
-132 EHVAEMIAMIER
+132 EHVAEMIAMIEG
-144 LLEKDYA
+144 LLTAGYA
-151 YRADDSV
+151 YCADDCV
-158 FFRIA
+158 FFRIG
-163 ADGDYGKLSGIDPDQ
+163 ADEDYGKLSGIDLDQ
-178 VRRGQRVRSDEYAK
+178 VRRGERVQSDEYGK

-202 GAKEGEPEWPSPWGP
+202 GAKEGEPAWPSPWGP

-233 LGVTFDIHCGGVDNL
+233 LGKTFDIHCGGVDNL

-260 SANDSPLARYWLH
+260 SANCCPLARFWLH

-291 YTLGDLRALSL
+291 YTLGDLLDRGLSA
-302 PLRSVR
+302 RSIR
-308 YLLASV
+308 YLLMSV

-324 EKVAEAG
+324 DKLAG
-331 RALKRIDDMRF
+331 ADRALKRIDDMRF
-342 RLGHEVEKEGDLAP
+342 RLAHGVEKESDPTP
-356 LERAADGFET
+356 LERAAGDFET
-366 AFAAALADDLNTAA
+366 AFTAALADDLNTAA
-380 ALGAVFTFVHDVNG
+380 ALGAVFTFVHEVNG
-394 FIDDGL
+394 LIDHGL
-400 PGGGRALVEAA
+400 PPGGRTRAQAA
-411 LDRADQVL
+411 LDRADRVL
-419 AVLDAT
+419 AVLDSGD
-425 AWAEATEAEDSL
+425 WAGATEAGGGL
-437 SDAEIDALVMA
+437 SDAEIDALVAA
-448 RSEARANRDF
+448 RSEARATRDF
-458 AAADRIRDRLTEAG
+458 ASADRIRDELSEAG

-483 WKRS
+483 WKRG

>member
-1 MLLSPVHAGPS
+1 MKPV
-12 PAADEAVKL
+12 KF
-21 FNSLGRRPQ
+21 FNSLGRRLQ
-30 ELETLEPGHVR
+30 EFEPLEPAHVR

-49 YDRVHIGNLR
+49 YDRIHIGNLR
-59 TFVFEDVLRRTLRF
+59 TFIFEDILRRTLRF

-89 KIIAAALEAEVDIET
+89 KIIAAALEAEVDIDT

-110 GSFFEDLAALRV
+110 ESFFEDLAALRV
-122 EPVEHYPRAT
+122 ERVEHYPRAT

-144 LLEKDYA
+144 LLAAGYA

-163 ADGDYGKLSGIDPDQ
+163 ADHDYGKLSGIDLDQ
-178 VRRGQRVRSDEYAK
+178 VRRGQRVQSDEYGK
-192 EDARD
+192 QDARD

-233 LGVTFDIHCGGVDNL
+233 LGKTFDIHCGGVDNL

-260 SANDSPLARYWLH
+260 SANCCPLARYWLH

-291 YTLGDLRALSL
+291 YTLGDLLDRGL
-302 PLRSVR
+302 PARSIR

-314 HYRQQLDFTF
+314 HYRQQLDFTLD
-324 EKVAEAG
+324 KLAEAG

-342 RLGHEVEKEGDLAP
+342 RLAHEAEKDGDSASLDLA
-356 LERAADGFET
+356 ANDFEN

-380 ALGAVFTFVHDVNG
+380 ALGAVFTFVHAVNG
-394 FIDDGL
+394 FIDHGL
-400 PGGGRALVEAA
+400 PPGARARVQAV

-419 AVLDAT
+419 AVLDAGE
-425 AWAEATEAEDSL
+425 WAGSPEAGGGL
-437 SDAEIDALVMA
+437 SDAEIDALVKA
-448 RSEARANRDF
+448 RSDARASRNF
-458 AAADRIRDRLTEAG
+458 AAADRIRDQLSEAG
-472 VVVEDAPGGSR
+472 VVVEDTPDGSR
-483 WKRS
+483 WKRA